1 MAVRQFLGQAFSNAT
16 ALATANHTF
25 KSATINNAVPQEP
38 GGAGV
43 SGQGYSSIDVQV
55 HISAISG
62 VSAAITVQ
70 LYGSLDGVDF
80 EAIGSATSSLTA
92 VGLTTLS
99 NTNVDVPF
107 LQVWVVE
114 SNTTT
119 PSVSAS
125 INVYGF

>member
-1 MAVRQFLGQAFSNAT
+1 MATRYFLGQAFAEAT
-16 ALATANHTF
+16 PLATANHTF
-25 KSATINNAVPQEP
+25 KSATINNSNRDGENEL
-38 GGAGV
+38 
-43 SGQGYSSIDVQV
+43 SFSSIDVVV

-62 VSAAITVQ
+62 VSAAITAQ
-70 LYGSLDGVDF
+70 LYGSTDGVDF

-114 SNTTT
+114 ANTTT
-119 PSVSAS
+119 PSVTCNV
-125 INVYGF
+125 NVYGF